1 MNRVLLAL
9 IGLVLLA
16 TGAFTILTN
25 TGVLTLVDRESA
37 LAPGTARPPT
47 WVLYVTAAAGVV
59 VALLAL
65 RWLLAQLT
73 PATKTRTWQLEE
85 HTEHG
90 GTELSTSTATA
101 PFVADLTTCPGV
113 HSARGALSG
122 PSTSPRLAVVVDIE
136 QDASVDDVRSY
147 LGTHALPRL
156 RQALD
161 LTDLPTTV
169 EFRFTTKA
177 GARVR

>member
-1 MNRVLLAL
+1 VNRVLLAL
-9 IGLVLLA
+9 IGLILLA
-16 TGAFTILTN
+16 AGAFAILEN

-47 WVLYVTAAAGVV
+47 WVLYTTAAAGVV

-65 RWLLAQLT
+65 RWLLTQLT
-73 PATKTRTWQLEE
+73 PTTKNRTWQLEE
-85 HTEHG
+85 HAEHG
-90 GTELSTSTATA
+90 GTELSTATATV
-101 PFVADLTTCPGV
+101 PFVADMTACPGV
-113 HSARGALSG
+113 HTARAALSG
-122 PSTSPRLAVVVDIE
+122 PGQSPRLAVVVGIE

-161 LTDLPTTV
+161 LAELPTTV

-177 GARVR
+177 GARVQ

>member
-16 TGAFTILTN
+16 AGAFAILVN
-25 TGVLTLVDRESA
+25 TGVLTLLDRESA

-47 WVLYVTAAAGVV
+47 WVLYTTAAAGVV

-85 HTEHG
+85 HAEHG

-101 PFVADLTTCPGV
+101 PFVADMTACPGV
-113 HSARGALSG
+113 HTARAALSG
-122 PSTSPRLAVVVDIE
+122 PGQSPRLAVVVGIE

-147 LGTHALPRL
+147 LGGHALPRL

-161 LTDLPTTV
+161 LADLPTTV
-169 EFRFTTKA
+169 EFRFTTKV

>member
-16 TGAFTILTN
+16 AGAFAILTN
-25 TGVLTLVDRESA
+25 TGVLTVVGREGV

-47 WVLYVTAAAGVV
+47 WALYVIAAAGVV

-65 RWLLAQLT
+65 RWLLAQVT

-85 HTEHG
+85 TPEHG
-90 GTELSTSTATA
+90 GTELSTGTVTA
-101 PFVADLTTCPGV
+101 PFAADVTACPGV
-113 HSARGALSG
+113 HSARAALSG
-122 PSTSPRLAVVVDIE
+122 PPRSPRLAVVVDVE
-136 QDASVDDVRSY
+136 QDAAVDDVRSY
-147 LGTHALPRL
+147 LVTHALPRL

-161 LTDLPTTV
+161 LADLPTTV